1 MPLNLSLCEKV
12 PPRCQTLQIIIPE
25 LEWEFSRENEG
36 DICIK
41 MQLISLTHLPRHIRE
56 EEKNLIHTDD
66 VIWSR
71 VLAKDRK
78 KLSDQIKVTQR
89 K

>member
-1 MPLNLSLCEKV
+1 MG
-12 PPRCQTLQIIIPE
+12 TLG
-25 LEWEFSRENEG
+25 ENEG

-41 MQLISLTHLPRHIRE
+41 MQLISLTHLHYHIRE

-78 KLSDQIKVTQR
+78 KLSDKIKVIQR